1 MVGRAVLGEVARPQT
16 HGRARRR
23 AAVLRSAE
31 ETILGLQRAAGN
43 AGVATLLRQT
53 PTTTTTTGPAA
64 QAAGGDLLPAPPEL
78 WSEDEIKD
86 IQRQLRRLRL
96 YSLGVDGILGRG
108 SEQGL
113 VEAFGGDS
121 WRSLGPDAVLT
132 ALRGATRP
140 GSARGQHNLRYGEL
154 FKDGVLD
161 VTLGV
166 GYMEE
171 ESPGKHTLYMTDLL
185 QELDG
190 MFSARGFHDDH
201 GLAER
206 LLTDAHRDVGP
217 SAFGRFYVK
226 QDALTYRPPAGDAR
240 SVHVV
245 VRLLGDDTGQHGGE
259 AAQAFEEGMTQGDV
273 AYYTGHGRYGSGPDF
288 DRNFLR
294 FQLLDAEGN
303 VTQELTDYERLERVL
318 RRESR
323 DGNAWRRF
331 RWRVDH
337 DRIRVEVSNR
347 GNLLLA
353 ARNRHPGEFGANLIY
368 WALEQ
373 SGNTAITGGEGR
385 LGAEAAQAQTDR
397 QRRYR
402 VMVFDGCRTQDYE
415 QHIRSTPGFDTRSA
429 DMIETNRETGFY
441 AEAEAFMA
449 FLEAIV
455 GQQSAE
461 EVVHGMNREMR
472 AHEEGYEGAP
482 FKGTGFGDNPSR

>member
-1 MVGRAVLGEVARPQT
+1 MPAA
-16 HGRARRR
+16 R
-23 AAVLRSAE
+23 AA
-31 ETILGLQRAAGN
+31 
-43 AGVATLLRQT
+43 
-53 PTTTTTTGPAA
+53 
-64 QAAGGDLLPAPPEL
+64 
-78 WSEDEIKD
+78 
-86 IQRQLRRLRL
+86 
-96 YSLGVDGILGRG
+96 
-108 SEQGL
+108 
-113 VEAFGGDS
+113 
-121 WRSLGPDAVLT
+121 
-132 ALRGATRP
+132 
-140 GSARGQHNLRYGEL
+140 QHDLRYGEL

-171 ESPGKHTLYMTDLL
+171 EGTTGHDLYMTELL

-190 MFSARGFHDDH
+190 MFAARAFVDDQT
-201 GLAER
+201 LAER
-206 LLTDAHRDVGP
+206 LLADAHRDVGP

-226 QDALTYRPPAGDAR
+226 QDALTYRPPAGDPR

-245 VRLLGDDTGQHGGE
+245 VRLVGDDSGQHGGE
-259 AAQAFEEGMTQGDV
+259 ASQAFEEGMTQGDV

-294 FQLLDAEGN
+294 FTLLDAQGQ

-318 RRESR
+318 RRESPN
-323 DGNAWRRF
+323 GSAWSRF
-331 RWRVDH
+331 LWRVQH
-337 DRIRVEVSNR
+337 NRIRVDVSNE
-347 GNLLLA
+347 GNLRLA
-353 ARNRHPGEFGANLIY
+353 ARNRHTGEFGANLIF

-373 SGNTAITGGEGR
+373 SGNAPITGSEGR
-385 LGAEAAQAQTDR
+385 LASEAAAASADR

-415 QHIRSTPGFDTRSA
+415 QHIRSTPGFDRRST

-449 FLEAIV
+449 FLEGII

-482 FKGTGFGDNPSR
+482 FTGSGFGDNPSR